1 MANSKNLRKLTTE
14 EAREI
19 GRKGGVKS
27 GEIRKKRKM
36 MKEQIS
42 LLLSLPFP
50 DVRDKTGKKIRTIFQ
65 QLGIDDENIDNQMA
79 IIIAMWQQALKGN
92 YKAFNTLRDTIGEK
106 PTDKLEFTQDKPFE
120 VKIEVIK

>member
-19 GRKGGVKS
+19 GRKGGLAS
-27 GEIRKKRKM
+27 GKARKERKTL
-36 MKEQIS
+36 KEE
-42 LLLSLPFP
+42 LLLLLE
-50 DVRDKTGKKIRTIFQ
+50 DEKTQKELSVALIKRAKLFDNMGNKAYEIIR
-65 QLGIDDENIDNQMA
+65 G
-79 IIIAMWQQALKGN
+79 
-92 YKAFNTLRDTIGEK
+92 TIGEK